1 MYRRRAAKDAGHP
14 LRSNKEVRLDWDTK
28 MAEGNFLDS
37 ERIVLAF
44 LMSMACYVR
53 LAASF
58 SNSRQEAHFRS
69 HG

>member
-1 MYRRRAAKDAGHP
+1 
-14 LRSNKEVRLDWDTK
+14 